1 MDQTEENL
9 VKQYLKLNE
18 DAYEAFIQHQQMV
31 FDYFLRKKRKIDSD
45 KKLKALLREEVQKE
59 LNQTSKKAKK
69 STIDKHRLL
78 ELNLIICILDNNHDK
93 HSNKEVAKLS
103 GLSEQSVSEIFNKA
117 LRKLRA
123 EWRNDPDSDLGRY
136 FN

>member
-1 MDQTEENL
+1 MDQNEENL
-9 VKQYLKLNE
+9 VKQYLRLNE

-31 FDYFLRKKRKIDSD
+31 FDYFLRKKRKIDTD
-45 KKLKALLREEVQKE
+45 KKLRELLREEVQKE
-59 LNQTSKKAKK
+59 LNRTSKKEDK
-69 STIDKHRLL
+69 STVDKHRLL
-78 ELNLIICILDNNHDK
+78 ELNLIICILDNKHGK
-93 HSNKEVAKLS
+93 HSNREVAELS
-103 GLSEQSVSEIFNKA
+103 GLSEQTVSEIFNKA